1 MFLLLAFAC
10 VEPPQRDNEDDQ
22 PAGNVSAETAPS
34 AAQPDAAPLE
44 LPDPPDQA
52 LPSVAEGVE
61 LLEAGATPREA
72 LRFAPAEGQVE
83 RLSARM
89 AMSVSVSGA
98 GIPPMSQRTPPV
110 EQHSRVELVA
120 LEPDQLRTKIVFEAL
135 EQAQGTPAGAR
146 TTAML
151 ASARALEGFEQTRSF
166 SRRGGLID
174 GSLDAPPGADPKL
187 DKSLRTLGV
196 NIAATLIELPSE
208 AIGVGAKW
216 RQSAR
221 FSSNGLAIERTT
233 EAELLGREGKKL
245 LIGLRVSEQTTT
257 TKFEREGTPG
267 EVEVARFDSRGS
279 GLLSYELDK
288 LLPTRAR
295 LRLDTELSFTLSTSE
310 DPSRTVDTQ
319 VELELDL

>member
-1 MFLLLAFAC
+1 MQA
-10 VEPPQRDNEDDQ
+10 
-22 PAGNVSAETAPS
+22 
-34 AAQPDAAPLE
+34 DAAPLE
-44 LPDPPDQA
+44 LPEPPAQA
-52 LPSVAEGVE
+52 LPAVAEGVE
-61 LLEAGATPREA
+61 LLDAGATPREA
-72 LRFAPAEGQVE
+72 LRFAPAQGQVE
-83 RLSARM
+83 QLSARM

-98 GIPPMSQRTPPV
+98 GIPPMAQRTPPV
-110 EQHSRVELVA
+110 VQHSRVEVIA
-120 LEPDQLRTKIVFEAL
+120 LEPERVRTKIVFETI
-135 EQAQGTPAGAR
+135 EQAAGAPAGAR

-151 ASARALEGFEQTRSF
+151 ASAKALEGFEQARSF
-166 SRRGGLID
+166 SPRGGLVE

-196 NIAATLIELPSE
+196 NLEATLIELPSE

-216 RQSAR
+216 RQTTR
-221 FSSNGLAIERTT
+221 FNSNGLAIERTT
-233 EAELLGREGKKL
+233 EAELLGHEGAKL

-295 LRLDTELSFTLSTSE
+295 LRLDTKLSFTLSTSE
-310 DPSRTVDTQ
+310 DPSRTVDTK
-319 VELELDL
+319 VGLELDL